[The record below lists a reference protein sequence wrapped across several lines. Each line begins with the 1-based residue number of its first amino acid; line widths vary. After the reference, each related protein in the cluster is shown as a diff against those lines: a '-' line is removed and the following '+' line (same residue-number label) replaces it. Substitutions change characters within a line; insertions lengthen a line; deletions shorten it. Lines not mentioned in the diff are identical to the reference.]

1 MLNAKRAFFVA
12 SLCLSVIVGCAANKS
27 GDNSGL
33 GAEPKPVTVSWDG
46 SKVVCD
52 PDPVH
57 VLTHTQK
64 VVWMSDSEIR
74 IVLQTTPPE
83 EVACKESSAH
93 WKCTSRT
100 FPTAGRIKYDAS
112 IKVNGAWQTADPII
126 DIGP

>member
-1 MLNAKRAFFVA
+1 MLNARRAFLA
-12 SLCLSVIVGCAANKS
+12 TSLCLSVIVGCAANKS
-27 GDNSGL
+27 GL
-33 GAEPKPVTVSWDG
+33 GTEHAPVAVSWNG

-64 VVWMSDSEIR
+64 VVWLSDSEIR

-83 EVACKESSAH
+83 EVACKESGGR

-100 FPTAGRIKYDAS
+100 FPKAGQIKYDAS